1 MILMA
6 ALLTASIAQAAEPDD
21 TVTVYNAH
29 KVTVVSNDSLLQV
42 EVDGTD
48 RQPDYHYQTTLRN
61 TDGNY
66 ESTSVTGDLFSFGF
80 GNKFSKKRA
89 RRPLYD
95 SEFHVFLGFNGATG
109 NNDVVKTNLWGG
121 ANIGMYV
128 DWGIHPWRDGNRFSF
143 GCGVEWSNW
152 RMTNRNQFVKAN
164 DGTVSVVPL
173 PEGADPKFSRVKTFS
188 LIFPIMYSY
197 SKKDWG
203 FSLGPVINC
212 TSHSSVKTRYRL
224 DGEKHK
230 DKYKDLHHN
239 PVTID
244 LMGTITTP
252 IVNFYVKY
260 NPCNIL
266 DTEYAPKF
274 QSVSLGFMI

>member
-1 MILMA
+1 MKTMILMA

-197 SKKDWG
+197 SKKTGASRWVR
-203 FSLGPVINC
+203 SSTAPATRLSRRAIASTVRNTR
-212 TSHSSVKTRYRL
+212 TSTR
-224 DGEKHK
+224 
-230 DKYKDLHHN
+230 
-239 PVTID
+239 TF
-244 LMGTITTP
+244 TTTRSP
-252 IVNFYVKY
+252 STSWE
-260 NPCNIL
+260 PSPRPL
-266 DTEYAPKF
+266 ST
-274 QSVSLGFMI
+274 ST

>member
-21 TVTVYNAH
+21 TVMVYNAY
-29 KVTVVSNDSLLQV
+29 KVIVVSNDSLLQV

-143 GCGVEWSNW
+143 GCGVN
-152 RMTNRNQFVKAN
+152 
-164 DGTVSVVPL
+164 
-173 PEGADPKFSRVKTFS
+173 GAT
-188 LIFPIMYSY
+188 
-197 SKKDWG
+197 G
-203 FSLGPVINC
+203 
-212 TSHSSVKTRYRL
+212 
-224 DGEKHK
+224 
-230 DKYKDLHHN
+230 
-239 PVTID
+239 
-244 LMGTITTP
+244 
-252 IVNFYVKY
+252 
-260 NPCNIL
+260 
-266 DTEYAPKF
+266 A
-274 QSVSLGFMI
+274 